1 MNSVIGF
8 LGGFCR
14 GHLLE
19 EKIFV
24 VPTYQVGHQIGESL
38 TKTGHSWVNLRFMTL
53 PSLAQEYAGLDI
65 SQEEEMQI
73 SESSAVIL
81 LNKVFSTLLDEGRLD
96 YFGKLKP
103 SPGIVR
109 ALHRSL
115 HALRMDGIKSSDL
128 APESFINEKKGQ
140 EIRLILKSYE
150 EELERN
156 KFIDLP
162 GLYFRALEEDEEK
175 PASQENYF
183 LILQNS
189 SLSRLEREF
198 LMKIARERLILVPQ
212 DTVMELRR
220 PRHYAGIASP
230 PSEARNDRTA
240 GNDRR
245 GRDDS
250 TIGNDRGEEESE
262 GVEPGP
268 KTDLERGAWLFA
280 PYKAPPPF
288 KDGTLELTRAIGPSN
303 ECREILR
310 RITGEKIPLDDVEVV
325 YPPGITYPSIF
336 YVLSMKSG
344 LQVTFGDGIPPGFT
358 SPGKIFS
365 GMLKWMEGNYQTVD
379 LCRMIES
386 GDLKLYGKGKDVPSS
401 QKTSRY
407 LKRAMIGWGRDRYV
421 ERLENLK
428 KNYES
433 KISQISDE
441 DDEDRT
447 PEYEAI
453 IKDIDRVKKL
463 VKAMLG
469 YFPMWED
476 EEAVDFGELCN
487 GISLFLREFARIR
500 NEMDREAYAA
510 IRSKLDE
517 VAALE
522 TALLAKEDAFE
533 RLRILLEGIRVN
545 ASGPQP
551 VHLHLSSFRSGGFSG
566 RPLTFVVGLNQEL
579 FPGTGYQ
586 DPFLLDEERGRIS
599 ASLKTTE
606 DTLRENLYGMAALI
620 SGLRGKAVLSYSSY
634 DIVEE
639 RPSFPSSLML
649 QAFRLVEG
657 EPRLDYSAL
666 LERLP
671 EPHGFLPEVME
682 KTFDTID
689 WWMRKL
695 SSDGTLYDGI
705 DTVKG
710 CFPELGQGID
720 ALDIRNAS
728 RLSPYEGMVQV
739 KAEEVHPLFN
749 RDVVMSSSRFELL
762 ACCPFAYFLNYILG
776 LTKPEEVT
784 FDPSVWL
791 DPLQRGSLIHEIFC
805 AFMSEVKKRGE
816 KVEAKKHLS
825 PIQEIAEEIIAR
837 YKEEI
842 PPPSEGV
849 FVKEKAEV
857 MQALDVFLAAEE
869 KLGERVEPLMFEVV
883 FGIAEEKGRGIEE
896 PVEVRLAPDR
906 SFRLRGRIDRIDRV
920 EGSGY
925 RVVDYKT
932 GRYSR
937 YDKFRCFGGGRTLQH
952 VLYALAAETILKK
965 TGMDA
970 KPKVVESGYYFP
982 TRRGEGKE
990 VTVKEFD
997 REALKGLLGEL
1008 LNIVMKGHFIGS
1020 LDKTDCTYCDFK
1032 PICGE
1037 GAADRTKAKK
1047 NANPEVFWVVD
1058 RLKEYK

>member
-1 MNSVIGF
+1 MSYYKNEEMNILIRF
-8 LGGFCR
+8 LGGFC
-14 GHLLE
+14 GKHLLE

-38 TKTGHSWVNLRFMTL
+38 TKVGHSWVNLRFETL

-65 SQEEEMQI
+65 SQERLSQI

-81 LNKVFSTLLDEGRLD
+81 LNKVFSTLLDEERLE
-96 YFGKLKP
+96 YFSKLKP
-103 SPGIVR
+103 SPGIIR
-109 ALHRSL
+109 ALYRSL

-128 APESFINEKKGQ
+128 APKTFINEKKGQ
-140 EIRLILKSYE
+140 EIRFILKSYD

-162 GLYFRALEEDEEK
+162 GLYFRAIEEAEENSV
-175 PASQENYF
+175 SQEKYF

-189 SLSRLEREF
+189 ALAKLEREF
-198 LMKIARERLILVPQ
+198 LMRVAGERLILVPQ
-212 DTVMELRR
+212 DPVMELKR
-220 PRHYAGIASP
+220 PRHYLEIVSP
-230 PSEARNDRTA
+230 PSEARNDR
-240 GNDRR
+240 GK
-245 GRDDS
+245 
-250 TIGNDRGEEESE
+250 EESE
-262 GVEPGP
+262 SSGLG
-268 KTDLERGAWLFA
+268 TDLERGAWLFA

-288 KDGTLELTRAIGPSN
+288 KDGTLELTRAIAPSN

-310 RITGEKIPLDDVEVV
+310 RITSEKIPLDDVEVV

-336 YVLSMKSG
+336 YVLSIKSG
-344 LQVTFGDGIPPGFT
+344 LGVTFGDGIPPGFT

-365 GMLKWMEGNYQTVD
+365 GMLKWIEGNYQTTD

-386 GDLKLYGKGKDVPSS
+386 GDLKLYGKAKDVPSA

-433 KISQISDE
+433 KISKISDE
-441 DDEDRT
+441 DEEDRT

-463 VKAMLG
+463 LKAMLG
-469 YFPMWED
+469 CFPLWED
-476 EEAVDFGELCN
+476 EKAVHFGELCQ
-487 GISLFLREFARIR
+487 GISLFLKEFSRIR
-500 NEMDREAYAA
+500 NELDREAYAA
-510 IRSKLDE
+510 IRAKLDE

-522 TALLAKEDAFE
+522 TALVPKEDAFE

-545 ASGPQP
+545 KSGPQP
-551 VHLHLSSFRSGGFSG
+551 AHLHLSSFRSGGFSG

-579 FPGTGYQ
+579 FPGAGYQ

-620 SGLRGKAVLSYSSY
+620 SGLRGRAVLSYSSY

-671 EPHGFLPEVME
+671 EPHGFLPEDME

-689 WWMRKL
+689 WWLRKL

-705 DTVKG
+705 DAVKG
-710 CFPELGQGID
+710 CFPELGQGIE
-720 ALDIRNAS
+720 ALDIRNAL
-728 RLSPYEGMVQV
+728 RLSPYEGIVQV
-739 KAEEVHPLFN
+739 RAEEAHPLFN
-749 RDVVMSSSRFELL
+749 RDVIMSSSRFELL
-762 ACCPFAYFLNYILG
+762 ASCPFAYFLSYILG
-776 LTKPEEVT
+776 LAKPEEVT

-849 FVKEKAEV
+849 FAKEKAEV
-857 MQALDVFLAAEE
+857 IQALDVFLAAEE

-883 FGIAEEKGRGIEE
+883 FGIAEEKGKGMEE
-896 PVEVRLAPDR
+896 PVEVPLAPDR

-952 VLYALAAETILKK
+952 VLYALAAEAILKK
-965 TGMDA
+965 TGKDA

-982 TRRGEGKE
+982 TQRGEGKE

-997 REALKGLLGEL
+997 RHALKGLLREL
-1008 LNIVMKGHFIGS
+1008 LDIVKKGHFIGS

-1047 NANPEVFWVVD
+1047 NANPEEFGIVD

>member
-1 MNSVIGF
+1 MNSLIRF

-14 GHLLE
+14 EHLLE

-24 VPTYQVGHQIGESL
+24 VPSYQVGHQIGESL
-38 TKTGHSWVNLRFMTL
+38 AKRGHSWVNLRFVTL
-53 PSLAQEYAGLDI
+53 PSLAQEYVGHDI
-65 SQEEEMQI
+65 SQERVRQI
-73 SESSAVIL
+73 SESAAVIL
-81 LNKVFSTLLDEGRLD
+81 LNKVFSALLDEGRLD

-103 SPGIVR
+103 SPGIIR
-109 ALHRSL
+109 ALDRSL
-115 HALRMDGIKSSDL
+115 HALRMDGIKGDDL
-128 APESFINEKKGQ
+128 SPETFINEKKGQ

-150 EELERN
+150 EELKKN

-162 GLYFRALEEDEEK
+162 GLYFRALEEAEEN
-175 PASQENYF
+175 PASQEKYF

-189 SLSRLEREF
+189 TLTKLEREF
-198 LMKIARERLILVPQ
+198 LTKVAGERLILVPQ
-212 DTVMELRR
+212 DPVMELKR
-220 PRHYAGIASP
+220 PRHYVGVAP
-230 PSEARNDRTA
+230 LPTVARNDRMK
-240 GNDRR
+240 
-245 GRDDS
+245 
-250 TIGNDRGEEESE
+250 
-262 GVEPGP
+262 P

-310 RITGEKIPLDDVEVV
+310 RITREKIPLDDVEVV

-344 LQVTFGDGIPPGFT
+344 LRVTFGDGIPPGFT

-365 GMLKWMEGNYQTVD
+365 GMLKWIEGNYQTTD

-386 GDLKLYGKGKDVPSS
+386 GDLKLYGKKKKEFVPSA

-407 LKRAMIGWGRDRYV
+407 LKKAMIGWGRERYL
-421 ERLENLK
+421 ERIENLK
-428 KNYES
+428 KSYES
-433 KISQISDE
+433 KIPKVSDE

-447 PEYEAI
+447 SEYEAI
-453 IKDIDRVKKL
+453 IKDIDLVKKL
-463 VKAMLG
+463 VKAMLDC
-469 YFPMWED
+469 FFLWED
-476 EEAVDFGELCN
+476 EEAVDFGELCQ
-487 GISLFLREFARIR
+487 GISLFLKDFSRIR
-500 NEMDREAYAA
+500 HELDREVYAA
-510 IRSKLDE
+510 IRAKLEE

-522 TALLAKEDAFE
+522 TVFLAKEDSFE

-551 VHLHLSSFRSGGFSG
+551 GHLHLSSFRSGGFSG

-599 ASLKTTE
+599 VTLKTT
-606 DTLRENLYGMAALI
+606 DDSLRENLYGMAALI
-620 SGLRGKAVLSYSSY
+620 SGLRGRAVLSYSSY

-639 RPSFPSSLML
+639 RPSFPSSIML

-671 EPHGFLPEVME
+671 EPHGFLPEDME

-689 WWMRKL
+689 WWLRKL

-705 DTVKG
+705 DAVKG
-710 CFPELGQGID
+710 CFPKLGQGID
-720 ALDIRNAS
+720 AMEIRSAPK
-728 RLSPYEGMVQV
+728 LSPYEGIVQV
-739 KAEEVHPLFN
+739 KAEDVHPLLN
-749 RDVVMSSSRFELL
+749 KDVIMSSSRFELL
-762 ACCPFAYFLNYILG
+762 ASCPFAYFLNYILG

-784 FDPSVWL
+784 FDPSAWL
-791 DPLQRGSLIHEIFC
+791 DPLQRGGLIHEIFC

-825 PIQEIAEEIIAR
+825 PIQEITEEIIAR

-849 FVKEKAEV
+849 FIKEKAEV

-883 FGIAEEKGRGIEE
+883 FGIAEEKGKGMEE
-896 PVEVRLAPDR
+896 PVEVSLAPDR
-906 SFRLRGRIDRIDRV
+906 SFQLRGRIDRIDRV
-920 EGSGY
+920 EGNGY

-932 GRYSR
+932 GRYSQ
-937 YDKFRCFGGGRTLQH
+937 YDKLLCFGGGRTLQH
-952 VLYALAAETILKK
+952 VLYALAAEAILKN
-965 TGMDA
+965 TGVDA
-970 KPKVVESGYYFP
+970 KAKVVESGYYFP

-1008 LNIVMKGHFIGS
+1008 LDIVRKGHFIGS
-1020 LDKTDCTYCDFK
+1020 LDKTDCTYCDFQ

-1047 NANPEVFWVVD
+1047 NANPEEFGIMD

>member
-1 MNSVIGF
+1 MNILIRF
-8 LGGFCR
+8 LGGFCG
-14 GHLLE
+14 GHQIG

-24 VPTYQVGHQIGESL
+24 VPSYQVGHQIGESL
-38 TKTGHSWVNLRFMTL
+38 TKAGHSWVNLRFATL
-53 PSLAQEYAGLDI
+53 PSLVQEYAGLYI
-65 SQEEEMQI
+65 SQGEVSQI

-81 LNKVFSTLLDEGRLD
+81 LNKVFSALLDEGRLD
-96 YFGKLKP
+96 YFGELKP
-103 SPGIVR
+103 SPGIIR
-109 ALHRSL
+109 ALYRSL
-115 HALRMDGIKSSDL
+115 HALRMDGIKGDDL
-128 APESFINEKKGQ
+128 ALGNFINEKKGQ

-162 GLYFRALEEDEEK
+162 GLYFRALGDAEENPANQEK
-175 PASQENYF
+175 YF

-189 SLSRLEREF
+189 SLGRLEREF
-198 LMKIARERLILVPQ
+198 LMKIAGERLILVPQ
-212 DTVMELRR
+212 DPVMELKR
-220 PRHYAGIASP
+220 PRHFLEIASP
-230 PSEARNDRTA
+230 PAAAR
-240 GNDRR
+240 NDRR
-245 GRDDS
+245 GREDS
-250 TIGNDRGEEESE
+250 SIDNDRGKEESE
-262 GVEPGP
+262 RAAPG
-268 KTDLERGAWLFA
+268 TDLERGAWLFA

-310 RITGEKIPLDDVEVV
+310 RITSEKIPLDDVEVV

-365 GMLKWMEGNYQTVD
+365 STLKWIEGNYQTSD

-386 GDLKLYGKGKDVPSS
+386 GDLKLYGKGKDVPSA

-407 LKRAMIGWGRDRYV
+407 LKKAMIGWGRERYA

-428 KNYES
+428 KNYEN
-433 KISQISDE
+433 KISKISDE

-469 YFPMWED
+469 CYPLWED
-476 EEAVDFGELCN
+476 EAAVHFGELCQ
-487 GISLFLREFARIR
+487 GISLFLKEFSRIR
-500 NEMDREAYAA
+500 NELDREAYAA
-510 IRSKLDE
+510 IRAKLDE
-517 VAALE
+517 VATLE
-522 TALLAKEDAFE
+522 TALLPKEDAFE

-551 VHLHLSSFRSGGFSG
+551 GHLHLSSFRSGGFSG

-586 DPFLLDEERGRIS
+586 DPFLLDEERGKIS
-599 ASLKTTE
+599 VSLKTTE
-606 DTLRENLYGMAALI
+606 DSLRENLYGMAALI
-620 SGLRGKAVLSYSSY
+620 SGLRGRAVLSYSSY

-639 RPSFPSSLML
+639 RPSFPSSIML

-671 EPHGFLPEVME
+671 EPHGFLPEDME

-705 DTVKG
+705 DAVKG
-710 CFPELGQGID
+710 CFPELGQGIE
-720 ALDIRNAS
+720 ALEIRNAL
-728 RLSPYEGMVQV
+728 RLSHYEGIIQV
-739 KAEEVHPLFN
+739 KAEDVHPLFN
-749 RDVVMSSSRFELL
+749 RDVIMSSSRFELL
-762 ACCPFAYFLNYILG
+762 ASCPFAYFLNYILG

-784 FDPSVWL
+784 FDPSAWL

-825 PIQEIAEEIIAR
+825 PIQEIAKEIITR

-849 FVKEKAEV
+849 FLKEKAEV

-883 FGIAEEKGRGIEE
+883 FGIAEEKGKGMEE
-896 PVEVRLAPDR
+896 PVEMSLAPDR

-937 YDKFRCFGGGRTLQH
+937 YDKLRCFGRGRTLQH
-952 VLYALAAETILKK
+952 VLYALAAEAILKK
-965 TGMDA
+965 TGVDA
-970 KPKVVESGYYFP
+970 RPKVVESGYYFP

-990 VTVKEFD
+990 VTVREFD

-1008 LNIVMKGHFIGS
+1008 LDIVRKGHFIGS
-1020 LDKTDCTYCDFK
+1020 LDKTDCTYCDFQ

-1047 NANPEVFWVVD
+1047 NANPEEFGIVD
-1058 RLKEYK
+1058 RLKDYK

>member
-1 MNSVIGF
+1 MNSLIRF
-8 LGGFCR
+8 LGRFC
-14 GHLLE
+14 GDHLVE
-19 EKIFV
+19 EKVFV
-24 VPTYQVGHQIGESL
+24 VPSYQVGHQIGESL
-38 TKTGHSWVNLRFMTL
+38 TKAGHSWVNLRFMTL

-65 SQEEEMQI
+65 SQGGVRQI

-81 LNKVFSTLLDEGRLD
+81 LNKVFSTLLDEGRVD
-96 YFGKLKP
+96 YFGELNP
-103 SPGIVR
+103 SPGIIR
-109 ALHRSL
+109 ALYRSL
-115 HALRMDGIKSSDL
+115 HALRMDGIKSTGL
-128 APESFINEKKGQ
+128 APESFLNEKKGQ

-162 GLYFRALEEDEEK
+162 GLYFRAIEEGEENS
-175 PASQENYF
+175 ASRDKYF

-189 SLSRLEREF
+189 ALTKLEREF
-198 LMKIARERLILVPQ
+198 LIGVAGERLIVVPQ
-212 DTVMELRR
+212 DPVIELKK
-220 PRHYAGIASP
+220 PRHFLEIASP
-230 PSEARNDRTA
+230 PSEDRNDR
-240 GNDRR
+240 RK
-245 GRDDS
+245 
-250 TIGNDRGEEESE
+250 
-262 GVEPGP
+262 P

-310 RITGEKIPLDDVEVV
+310 RITSEKIPLDDVEVI

-344 LQVTFGDGIPPGFT
+344 LRVTLGDGISPGFT

-365 GMLKWMEGNYQTVD
+365 GILKWIEGNYQTTD
-379 LCRMIES
+379 LCRVIES
-386 GDLKLYGKGKDVPSS
+386 SDLELYGKRKDVPSA

-407 LKRAMIGWGRDRYV
+407 LKRAMIGWGRDRY
-421 ERLENLK
+421 EDRLQNLK

-433 KISQISDE
+433 KISKISDE

-453 IKDIDRVKKL
+453 IKDIERVKKL
-463 VKAMLG
+463 VNAMLG
-469 YFPMWED
+469 CFPFWED
-476 EEAVDFGELCN
+476 EEAVDFGEFCN
-487 GISLFLREFARIR
+487 GISQFLKEFSRIR
-500 NEMDREAYAA
+500 NELDREAYGA
-510 IRSKLDE
+510 IRAKLDE

-522 TALLAKEDAFE
+522 TALLPKEDAFE
-533 RLRILLEGIRVN
+533 RLRILLDGIRVN

-551 VHLHLSSFRSGGFSG
+551 AHLHLSSFRSGGFSG
-566 RPLTFVVGLNQEL
+566 RPLTFVVGFNQDL

-599 ASLKTTE
+599 DTLKTTE
-606 DTLRENLYGMAALI
+606 DALRENLYGMAALI
-620 SGLRGKAVLSYSSY
+620 SGLRGRAVLSYSSY

-671 EPHGFLPEVME
+671 EPHGFLPEDME

-695 SSDGTLYDGI
+695 SSDGALYDGI
-705 DTVKG
+705 DAVKG
-710 CFPELGQGID
+710 CFPELGQGIE
-720 ALDIRNAS
+720 ALEIRNAL
-728 RLSPYEGMVQV
+728 RMSPYEGIVQV
-739 KAEEVHPLFN
+739 KAEDVHPLFN
-749 RDVVMSSSRFELL
+749 KDVIMSSSRFELL
-762 ACCPFAYFLNYILG
+762 ASCPFAYFLSYILG
-776 LTKPEEVT
+776 LAKPEEVT

-816 KVEAKKHLS
+816 RVEAKKHLS
-825 PIQEIAEEIIAR
+825 PIREIAEKIIAR

-849 FVKEKAEV
+849 FLKEKAEV
-857 MQALDVFLAAEE
+857 MRALDVFLAAEE

-883 FGIAEEKGRGIEE
+883 FGIAEEKGKGMEE
-896 PVEVRLAPDR
+896 PVEVLLAPDR
-906 SFRLRGRIDRIDRV
+906 SFRLRGRIDRIDKV

-932 GRYSR
+932 GRYSQ
-937 YDKFRCFGGGRTLQH
+937 YDKSRCFGGGRTLQH
-952 VLYALAAETILKK
+952 VLYALAAEAILKK
-965 TGMDA
+965 TGVDA
-970 KPKVVESGYYFP
+970 RPRVVESGYYFP

-997 REALKGLLGEL
+997 REALKGLLEEL

-1020 LDKTDCTYCDFK
+1020 LDKQDCTYCDFR

-1037 GAADRTKAKK
+1037 DAADRTKAKK
-1047 NANPEVFWVVD
+1047 NANPEEFWIVD
-1058 RLKEYK
+1058 QLKEYE